1 MNFTRISVTKSH
13 VLVRDPFSRLVNLS
27 RMEEAKRDV
36 GWGDAAFW
44 SSIFIAVVIVAV
56 GITFFV
62 ILILTSMRQV
72 DVYFEAYAVPNAV
85 KAAAPAC

>member
-1 MNFTRISVTKSH
+1 
-13 VLVRDPFSRLVNLS
+13 
-27 RMEEAKRDV
+27 MEEAKRDV

-72 DVYFEAYAVPNAV
+72 DVVHHDSS
-85 KAAAPAC
+85 

>member
-1 MNFTRISVTKSH
+1 MACSIRGKKVIQISPFFF
-13 VLVRDPFSRLVNLS
+13 RDEKK
-27 RMEEAKRDV
+27 MEEAKREV

-44 SSIFIAVVIVAV
+44 SSIAIAVIIVAV